1 MTKVCPEEF
10 IEFANA
16 LADAARPVIRRH
28 FRTPIAVDTK
38 SDESPVTIA
47 DRDAES
53 AMRSLIA
60 ATYPDHGIFGEE
72 YGRSNSDA
80 QYTWVLDP
88 IDGTKAFITGRPI
101 FGTLVALVR
110 DGIPIL
116 GVIDQAI
123 LDERW
128 VGATGHATTFND
140 AVVETRRCS
149 SLAKAIV
156 NTTSPDMFNAA
167 EKSAFA
173 ALSKAAGTTIYGG
186 DCYGYALVA
195 SGFVDIVVES
205 DLKPYDFC
213 ALVPVIEGAGGSVTD
228 WNGEPLTIDSA
239 GDVLALGDASLLP
252 AAMSAL
258 SAGSE

>member
-47 DRDAES
+47 DRDAET

-72 YGRSNSDA
+72 HGRSNSDA

-173 ALSKAAGTTIYGG
+173 AL
-186 DCYGYALVA
+186 
-195 SGFVDIVVES
+195 
-205 DLKPYDFC
+205 
-213 ALVPVIEGAGGSVTD
+213 
-228 WNGEPLTIDSA
+228 
-239 GDVLALGDASLLP
+239 
-252 AAMSAL
+252 
-258 SAGSE
+258 